1 MLARDVSSHR
11 RSREKETGDNGGGG
25 GGGGGGGSR
34 WRWQWQV
41 EERGTAGINNNYWFE
56 PLSIRDLSNL
66 KITSEINYV
75 RLISSGIR
83 SIYRHEYYMDE
94 AFSLTLDTTCTRRV
108 IQSLLFSVFRSPVNS
123 FPLDTFAAPPPSVS
137 RLTTRYNVPTLL
149 HARNSLFVGKIDI
162 VKTLTSLSQ
171 SNTFFPKL
179 DRRDDDIARN
189 SRRYTYIYVLQRS

>member
-1 MLARDVSSHR
+1 MRIQKRRPYRLLARDVSSNR

-25 GGGGGGGSR
+25 GGGR

-83 SIYRHEYYMDE
+83 SVYRHEYYMDE
-94 AFSLTLDTTCTRRV
+94 AFSLTLDTTCTQRV
-108 IQSLLFSVFRSPVNS
+108 IQSLLSSVFRSPVNS

-137 RLTTRYNVPTLL
+137 RLIIRYNVPTLL
-149 HARNSLFVGKIDI
+149 HARNTDFSW
-162 VKTLTSLSQ
+162 VKSIS
-171 SNTFFPKL
+171 
-179 DRRDDDIARN
+179 
-189 SRRYTYIYVLQRS
+189 